1 MKKYPFYSIIYK
13 NKLIRKRGVTVAA
26 EFEFKDVYNI
36 DDLIKLVAVLRA
48 PGGCPWDIK
57 QTHESIKKNFIE
69 ETYEVIEAI
78 NKNDTDGL
86 REELGDILLQVALH
100 SQMESE
106 KGSFDFN
113 DVAND
118 ICQKLIVR
126 HPHVFGNVSAENEK
140 EALISWDAVKLK
152 TKGMKKQSEAIMKVP
167 RELPALMRAQ
177 KIQQKAAKAGFDWD
191 DINGAVEKL
200 YEEINELKCAL
211 AENNSENIE
220 DEFGDI
226 LFSCVNIS
234 RFIDID
240 SEEALTG
247 ATDKFV
253 NRYLIVEKLAEE
265 KNIDMKTASIEEL
278 DVLWNKA
285 KIIIAEKAKT
295 EEI

>member
-1 MKKYPFYSIIYK
+1 M
-13 NKLIRKRGVTVAA
+13 AA

-78 NKNDTDGL
+78 NKNDADGL

-106 KGSFDFN
+106 KGTFDFN

-118 ICQKLIVR
+118 ICRKLIVR
-126 HPHVFGNVSAENEK
+126 HPHVFGDVSAENEK

-152 TKGMKKQSEAIMKVP
+152 TKGMKKQSEAIIKVP
-167 RELPALMRAQ
+167 REFPALMRAQ

-191 DINGAVEKL
+191 NVSGAVEKL
-200 YEEINELKCAL
+200 YEEITELKCAL

-234 RFIDID
+234 RFIDVD